1 MKKSQTKRQS
11 LKQKPREPTSKGEC
25 AGPFVVPWA
34 WRKLYGAVP
43 ELGSP
48 SSCGGMQPW
57 SRVVLEAKGSHEEQ
71 DWVPRKVVLEWEQGA
86 SSCLPTHCPVPL

>member
-25 AGPFVVPWA
+25 AGACVVPGA
-34 WRKLYGAVP
+34 WRRLHGAVP
-43 ELGSP
+43 RLRSPGSQ
-48 SSCGGMQPW
+48 GEMQLW

-71 DWVPRKVVLEWEQGA
+71 DWVARR
-86 SSCLPTHCPVPL
+86 VPLRWE